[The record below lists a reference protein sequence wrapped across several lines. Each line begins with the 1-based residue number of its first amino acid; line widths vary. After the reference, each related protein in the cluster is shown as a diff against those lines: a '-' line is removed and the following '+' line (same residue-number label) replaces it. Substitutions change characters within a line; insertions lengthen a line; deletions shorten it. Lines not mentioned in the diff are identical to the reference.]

1 MAESP
6 QRFLEAIARALGEDV
21 APHVSDRFAQ
31 MQCKAA
37 AELIGNLAQELAW
50 APEPFARREAELD
63 ALLDRLRQAGWNGGD
78 QSHPAPLDELAAAL
92 RWLAHQPASAQAAI
106 DAHLMAELDRQVAAL
121 RRGMFR

>member
-6 QRFLEAIARALGEDV
+6 QRFLEAIARALAEDV
-21 APHVSDRFAQ
+21 APHVADRFAQ

-50 APEPFARREAELD
+50 APEPLERREAEQR
-63 ALLDRLRQAGWNGGD
+63 ALVEALRQAGWDGGEEG
-78 QSHPAPLDELAAAL
+78 HRALGDELAAAL
-92 RWLAHQPASAQAAI
+92 RWLSHQPATAQTAV
-106 DAHLMAELDRQVAAL
+106 DAHLMADLDRQVAAL